1 VLQGM
6 LFMVNSAHQTR
17 FWEHTWIEKMQLK
30 MRFPDLYRIVRTK
43 NVFVA
48 KVLGSTPLN
57 VSFRRAIVGD
67 RLRRLG
73 GQ

>member
-1 VLQGM
+1 MLRGM

-17 FWEHTWIEKMQLK
+17 FWEHTWIEQMQLN
-30 MRFPDLYRIVRTK
+30 MRFPDLYRIVRAK